1 MLAWMLYVIMV
12 TLLLSLG
19 AYVAERAA
27 RLSRGRTRWI
37 WLTAIIASLAIP
49 TVIASVSV
57 QLPNVMSPAVAQKMV
72 VLRETTT
79 QALSPVTWI
88 AGSAAE
94 PGGWRDFD
102 GLLTN
107 LWQGASIAMLLGLV
121 ASGLYLFS
129 RKRRWRVDEVSG
141 AQVYV
146 TEGVGPAVVGLLR
159 PRIVV
164 PRWVTMALPQHQSAV
179 IAHERSHLEARD
191 PQLFTLALGLL
202 VFMPWNLPLWWQL
215 RRLRYAIE
223 VDCDARVLEGGIDP
237 THYGETLISVG
248 ERQSAYIGAVAAMSE
263 SKSFL
268 EERIRIMI
276 SKPVKWRRVGVAA
289 LAGVSLA
296 LTALAA
302 QVSPPN
308 RDMATVESTDKA
320 GGAKH
325 GERVAI
331 ELPAATLDRYTGT
344 WKMSEQMY
352 IDVTRDGSKLMAE
365 LTGQPSFEVFAEREG
380 FFFWKLVDAQL
391 EFTDGGQSATL
402 HQFGKTF
409 PLTRVDAS
417 EAGLAQTALDA
428 RIASQ
433 TPQPGTEAALRHL
446 LDGMAQDKIDYGS
459 VEPMLA
465 DVLRQQEGAIE
476 QMMKQLGPVKS
487 IAFKSVGHQGW
498 DSYEVQHANG
508 KINYALTL
516 APNGKVAGFMQMMV
530 P

>member
-12 TLLLSLG
+12 TLLLSIG

-27 RLSRGRTRWI
+27 RLARGRTRWI
-37 WLTAIIASLAIP
+37 WLTAIVASLAIP

-57 QLPNVMSPAVAQKMV
+57 ELPSVMSPAVAQKIV

-94 PGGWRDFD
+94 PRGWRDFD
-102 GLLTN
+102 VLLTN
-107 LWQGASIAMLLGLV
+107 LWRAASIAMLLALV
-121 ASGLYLFS
+121 ASGLYLLS

-179 IAHERSHLEARD
+179 IAHEQSHLDARD
-191 PQLFTLALGLL
+191 PQLFTLALALL

-223 VDCDARVLEGGIDP
+223 VDCDARVLEGGVDP

-276 SKPVKWRRVGVAA
+276 GKPVKWRRVGVAA
-289 LAGVSLA
+289 LAGVSLT

-308 RDMATVESTDKA
+308 RGMATVESTDKA

-331 ELPAATLDRYTGT
+331 QLPAATLDRYAGT
-344 WKMSEQMY
+344 WKMSDHMF
-352 IDVTRDGSKLMAE
+352 IDVSRDGDKLMAR
-365 LTGQPSFEVFAEREG
+365 LTGQPTFEVFAEREG
-380 FFFWKLVDAQL
+380 YFFWKVVDAQI
-391 EFTDGGQSATL
+391 EFKDGGQSAVL
-402 HQFGKTF
+402 HQFGKDF
-409 PLTRVDAS
+409 PLTRVEPS
-417 EAGLAQTALDA
+417 ESALAQSALDA
-428 RIASQ
+428 RIATQ
-433 TPQPGTEAALRHL
+433 TPQPGSEAALQRL
-446 LDGMAQDKIDYGS
+446 LEGMTQGKIDYGLM
-459 VEPMLA
+459 EPMLA
-465 DVLRQQEGAIE
+465 EVMRQQAVPID
-476 QMMKQLGPVKS
+476 QLMKQMGPVKS
-487 IAFKSVGHQGW
+487 VAFKSVGQQGW
-498 DSYEVQHANG
+498 DTYEVQHANG
-508 KINYALTL
+508 KLNYLLTL
-516 APNGKVAGFMQMMV
+516 APDGRISGFMQMMS